1 VSIERS
7 RGQDDTVRSVFD
19 AIAAFF
25 DSLTSIHWG
34 FLALAVLFHLGRI
47 TARSRAWRNVVA
59 AAYPNSEVAWR
70 DVFGGYVAGIGANA
84 LLPGRGGDLLRLYIV
99 KHRVDGATYPT
110 LAATLLADGVF
121 DLFAASLLLGWALWA
136 GILPGA
142 DVLPNLPGA
151 DWLWVFKNPGQAVVI
166 AGFVIAL
173 ALVAVGLAYNRIT
186 AFWDRV
192 KQGLGILRT
201 PRRYFREV
209 ALWDA
214 MDWALR
220 LTAVFFFLRAFGL
233 PATPFNA
240 FAYLVAGS
248 LSTALPLTPGGIG
261 TEQALLVFLF
271 SDVAPRSTI
280 LAFSVGVKLVIITVN
295 VALGVGAV
303 AIMLGSLRWRERV
316 QADAA
321 KRA

>member
-1 VSIERS
+1 M
-7 RGQDDTVRSVFD
+7 RSVFD
-19 AIAAFF
+19 AIEAFF

-34 FLALAVLFHLGRI
+34 FLLLAVLFHLCRI
-47 TARSRAWRNVVA
+47 AARSRAWRNVVA
-59 AAYPNSEVAWR
+59 AAYPDTTVEWR
-70 DVFGGYVAGIGANA
+70 HVFGGYVAGIGANA
-84 LLPGRGGDLLRLYIV
+84 ILPGRGGDLLRLYIV
-99 KHRVDGATYPT
+99 KHRVEGSTYPT
-110 LAATLLADGVF
+110 LAATLIADGVF

-142 DVLPNLPGA
+142 DVLPNLPGI
-151 DWLWVFKNPGQAVVI
+151 DWLWVFKNPGQSVVV
-166 AGFVIAL
+166 AGFIL
-173 ALVAVGLAYNRIT
+173 AVGLIVIGLTYHRIT

-201 PRRYFREV
+201 PRRYLREV

-214 MDWALR
+214 ADWAFR
-220 LTAVFFFLRAFGL
+220 LTAVFCFLQAFGL
-233 PATPFNA
+233 PATPYNA

-248 LSTALPLTPGGIG
+248 ISTALPLTPGGIG

-271 SDVAPRSTI
+271 SDVGARSTI

-321 KRA
+321 KPS

>member
-1 VSIERS
+1 M
-7 RGQDDTVRSVFD
+7 RSVLD
-19 AIAAFF
+19 AIEAFL

-59 AAYPNSEVAWR
+59 AAYPETEVEWR

-84 LLPGRGGDLLRLYIV
+84 ILPGRGGDLLRLYIV
-99 KHRVDGATYPT
+99 KHRVEGATYPT

-121 DLFAASLLLGWALWA
+121 DLVAATLLISWALWA

-142 DVLPNLPGA
+142 DVLPNLPGV
-151 DWLWVFKNPGQAVVI
+151 DWLWVFKNPQQAVII
-166 AGFVIAL
+166 AVFILAV
-173 ALVAVGLAYNRIT
+173 ALVVVGLAYHRIT

-192 KQGLGILRT
+192 RQGLGILRT
-201 PRRYFREV
+201 PQRYLREV

-214 MDWALR
+214 ADWALR
-220 LTAVFFFLRAFGL
+220 LTAVFFFLHAFGL
-233 PATPFNA
+233 PATPYNA

-271 SDVAPRSTI
+271 SDVGPASTI
-280 LAFSVGVKLVIITVN
+280 LAFSVGVKLVIIAVN
-295 VALGVGAV
+295 VSLGVGAV
-303 AIMLGSLRWRERV
+303 AIMLGSLRWRDRV
-316 QADAA
+316 EADAA
-321 KRA
+321 ERA